1 MDSYEDALRFTQCG
15 TSGCIRE
22 STPKPTDYETID
34 DELEW
39 LSSILTL
46 PQIQGETPAERLKRY
61 EMALLKKQSA
71 ERLKRYLM
79 RLEKQR
85 RLKRTI
91 LKKVLP
97 IVVIFGVVMLVAIV

>member
-1 MDSYEDALRFTQCG
+1 MDSYEDAPRFTPYG

-39 LSSILTL
+39 LSPILTL

-61 EMALLKKQSA
+61 Q
-71 ERLKRYLM
+71 M

-85 RLKRTI
+85 KLKRTI